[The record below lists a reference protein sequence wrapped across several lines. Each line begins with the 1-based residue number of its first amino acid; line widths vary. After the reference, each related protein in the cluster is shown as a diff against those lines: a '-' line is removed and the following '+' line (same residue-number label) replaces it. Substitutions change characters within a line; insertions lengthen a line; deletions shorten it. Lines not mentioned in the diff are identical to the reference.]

1 MTQCR
6 HQNSRR
12 HFLQRSILLTAG
24 CGLPPL
30 LAAQT
35 RQVERI
41 GLQLYTLREE
51 LSRDFDGTLAR
62 VAALGYREMEFAGYF
77 GRSAAEIKR
86 ALDDKA

>member
-1 MTQCR
+1 MTQHR

-12 HFLQRSILLTAG
+12 RFLQRSILLSAG
-24 CGLPPL
+24 CSRPPL

-51 LSRDFDGTLAR
+51 LSQDFDGTLAR
-62 VAALGYREMEFAGYF
+62 VAALGFQEMEFAGYCLLYTSPSP
-77 GRSAAEIKR
+77 R
-86 ALDDKA
+86 D